1 MDKPSVGFI
10 TEIIAVKRRIIMGF
24 QQDKIQEIKQ
34 KVNEIEY
41 NIQIGNQA
49 LADSLLTAL
58 LDDVNLLKMMTIV
71 EKKQLLSTSYSE

>member
-1 MDKPSVGFI
+1 MS
-10 TEIIAVKRRIIMGF
+10 F
-24 QQDKIQEIKQ
+24 QQDKIQEIKH